1 VHNAPLKKMADA
13 LATGSFVSRRSLYW
27 LAWILLAASLL
38 IPAPAGS
45 FAGNAFGISAF
56 YVIGKAVV
64 WSEAL
69 PGSPG
74 SLDPWRE
81 AILTLALFSNVA
93 FVFTSYMR
101 RVPSVSVACK
111 GFLLVALVI
120 DAGVG
125 FLVPEFA
132 RFPAYWIWLLAI
144 AALTAAF
151 VIFPG
156 EGAAS
161 GAKPRKSQAAV
172 DNGEVPTFFWVLL
185 GFVIFWLAVSAG
197 SRMAPPK
204 DGATSVLDVP
214 LTTYLDD
221 RATLLKADEVAAL
234 TFVLEKFEKQ
244 TSNQLVVAIYPRAP
258 EGSIEEFTIRT
269 ADKSRL
275 GHNGVDNGAIL
286 FLFTEPRAAR
296 LEVGYGLES
305 ALTDVQAHRILED
318 NLAPA
323 FARGDYFNGL
333 DATLA
338 AIFTLVQGAPP
349 DERAPGKLALWWR
362 QIKAESP
369 RFIANAW
376 PTISGLGIGARI
388 GISFFGALLG
398 MVLWSAVGQWGR
410 FGGDVVRGVGNLIA
424 RRPFSTG
431 MESVDLDELWSSLK
445 LLAIVVGATIPAA
458 GAVILAAG
466 GAFGGAGA
474 LIHW

>member
-1 VHNAPLKKMADA
+1 MADNPAA
-13 LATGSFVSRRSLYW
+13 LAIVSRRSLFW

-45 FAGNAFGISAF
+45 FAGNAFGVSAF
-56 YVIGKAVV
+56 YVLGKAIV
-64 WSEAL
+64 WSEAV

-74 SLDPWRE
+74 SLDAWRA
-81 AILTLALFSNVA
+81 AILALALFSNVA
-93 FVFTSYMR
+93 FIFTSYMR
-101 RVPSVSVACK
+101 RVRNVSVSCK
-111 GFLLVALVI
+111 AFLLVALAI
-120 DAGVG
+120 DASIG

-132 RFPAYWIWLLAI
+132 RLPAYWIWLLSI
-144 AALTAAF
+144 AALATAF
-151 VIFPG
+151 VAFPG
-156 EGAAS
+156 EGAAPAS
-161 GAKPRKSQAAV
+161 KPRKNQSAV
-172 DNGEVPTFFWVLL
+172 DNGEVPTFFWVLF
-185 GFVIFWLAVSAG
+185 GFVLFWLAVSAAT
-197 SRMAPPK
+197 RMFPPA
-204 DGATSVLDVP
+204 DSVASAFNVP
-214 LTTYLDD
+214 LTSYLND
-221 RATLLKADEVAAL
+221 RANLLKAGDASAL
-234 TFVLEKFEKQ
+234 SFALEKFEKE

-258 EGSIEEFTIRT
+258 EGSVEDFTIRT

-275 GHNGVDNGAIL
+275 GHKGVDNGAIL

-338 AIFTLVQGAPP
+338 AVFTLVQGAAR
-349 DERAPGKLALWWR
+349 DDRAPGTLALWWR
-362 QIKAESP
+362 QIKAEWP
-369 RFIANAW
+369 KAVANAW
-376 PTISGLGIGARI
+376 PTLSGLGLGARM
-388 GISFFGALLG
+388 GITFFGSLLG

-431 MESVDLDELWSSLK
+431 MEAVDLDELWSSIK
-445 LLAIVVGATIPAA
+445 LLAMAVGASIPAA
-458 GAVILAAG
+458 GVVILAAG

-474 LIHW
+474 LVHW

>member
-1 VHNAPLKKMADA
+1 MAEAPTA
-13 LATGSFVSRRSLYW
+13 GSFVSRRSLFW
-27 LAWILLAASLL
+27 AAWVLLAASLL

-45 FAGNAFGISAF
+45 FAGNAFGLSAF
-56 YVIGKAVV
+56 YVLGKAVI
-64 WSEAL
+64 WSEAAA
-69 PGSPG
+69 GSPG
-74 SLDPWRE
+74 SLDFWRE
-81 AILTLALFSNVA
+81 AVLALALFSNVA
-93 FVFTSYMR
+93 FIFTSYMR
-101 RVPSVSVACK
+101 RVRSVSVTCK
-111 GFLLVALVI
+111 VFLLVALAI
-120 DAGVG
+120 DTSVG

-144 AALTAAF
+144 AALTVAF
-151 VIFPG
+151 VVFPG
-156 EGAAS
+156 EGVATGGKA
-161 GAKPRKSQAAV
+161 RKSQSAV
-172 DNGEVPTFFWVLL
+172 DNGELPAFFWVML
-185 GFVIFWLAVSAG
+185 GFVLFWLAVSAG
-197 SRMAPPK
+197 NRVFPPR
-204 DGATSVLDVP
+204 DSVVTAFNVP
-214 LTTYLDD
+214 LTSYLND
-221 RATLLKADEVAAL
+221 RANFLKADEASAL

-258 EGSIEEFTIRT
+258 EGSIEDFTIRT

-275 GHNGVDNGAIL
+275 GHKGVDNGAIL

-305 ALTDVQAHRILED
+305 ALTDVQAHRILEG

-333 DATLA
+333 DATLG
-338 AIFTLVQGAPP
+338 AIFALVEGAPR
-349 DERAPGKLALWWR
+349 DDSAPGTVALWWR
-362 QIKAESP
+362 QIKAEWP
-369 RFIANAW
+369 KFIANAW
-376 PTISGLGIGARI
+376 PSISGLGIGARI

-410 FGGDVVRGVGNLIA
+410 FGGDVARGVGNLIA
-424 RRPFSTG
+424 RRPFSMG
-431 MESVDLDELWSSLK
+431 MEAVDLDELWSSIK